1 MPFSQRREYAPR
13 RSNSWLDGT
22 KLPISRLSLWVSC
35 SPYSHLRQYFLLYF
49 ISSKNAR
56 QEMWIDVEY
65 AAIEEG
71 WQNIMEQE
79 KWKMKQKKT
88 HRRKKT
94 SNIRNAFW
102 YQNRLCF
109 RLRLKFGISRASICT
124 CFDTFCQTVYF
135 DTKMPVQQM
144 GKLYAYARVSSQSQR
159 LDRQIRNVLNYLGE
173 DRVLT
178 KLFKEKYTGTKLD
191 RPEF

>member
-1 MPFSQRREYAPR
+1 MS
-13 RSNSWLDGT
+13 
-22 KLPISRLSLWVSC
+22 
-35 SPYSHLRQYFLLYF
+35 
-49 ISSKNAR
+49 
-56 QEMWIDVEY
+56 
-65 AAIEEG
+65 
-71 WQNIMEQE
+71 WQNIMEQENWWRQALYAFPHYHICFLDMENIFIKNSRMEEQE

>member
-1 MPFSQRREYAPR
+1 M
-13 RSNSWLDGT
+13 NGT
-22 KLPISRLSLWVSC
+22 ICLRCNFWVMGNH
-35 SPYSHLRQYFLLYF
+35 Y
-49 ISSKNAR
+49 N
-56 QEMWIDVEY
+56 
-65 AAIEEG
+65 G
-71 WQNIMEQE
+71 
-79 KWKMKQKKT
+79 
-88 HRRKKT
+88 
-94 SNIRNAFW
+94 
-102 YQNRLCF
+102 
-109 RLRLKFGISRASICT
+109 
-124 CFDTFCQTVYF
+124 QTVYF